1 MQDNNQDQQ
10 PKSEKQEKENVR
22 MVSSPEE
29 FYAILDGH
37 AIKTTENGETKYF
50 YLKPEEKI
58 EVAHQIATMYLQQHP
73 RSFSYATHLSSSE
86 DESEFTFYH
95 TLSDDEIAIIRQWQD
110 LEYDEDNEEI
120 ELQEYLMENHY
131 DDLLDKLL
139 THLTPFQL
147 DTLDG
152 CDLDDALQFTN
163 FSIQFLEDDGTLR
176 TPAIIGCPLTDDE
189 FVELLE
195 LCLLHSNRLSMNML
209 VYKKPELAQRLIRH
223 LVWSYCDY
231 QFESYDPSICD
242 LYELK
247 SIARS
252 ILDPSTDI
260 LHLKDSQDIRIQAFL
275 KENKIETET
284 EK

>member
-10 PKSEKQEKENVR
+10 PQSENQKKENVR

-29 FYAILDGH
+29 FFAILDGR
-37 AIKTTENGETKYF
+37 AIKTTEDGETKYF
-50 YLKPEEKI
+50 YLKPEEKT
-58 EVAHQIATMYLQQHP
+58 EVAHQIASMYLQQHP
-73 RSFSYATHLSSSE
+73 RPVSYATHLSSSE

-110 LEYDEDNEEI
+110 LEDDEDDEEMG
-120 ELQEYLMENHY
+120 LQEYLMENHY
-131 DDLLDKLL
+131 DDLLDHLL
-139 THLTPFQL
+139 SHLTPFQL
-147 DTLDG
+147 DTLDY
-152 CDLDDALQFTN
+152 CDLDDALQFTS
-163 FSIQFLEDDGTLR
+163 FSIQFLKDDGTLS

-189 FVELLE
+189 FVKLLQY
-195 LCLLHSNRLSMNML
+195 CLLSSNRLSMNML
-209 VYKKPELAQRLIRH
+209 VYREPELAQRLVRH

-231 QFESYDPSICD
+231 QFESYKPSICD

-275 KENKIETET
+275 KEHTVKTET